1 MAYIPFLNNAYF
13 AAKVGIG
20 TTNPTVS
27 LQLGNSTL
35 GQTGSAIFHSEGGG
49 ETGLTIQ
56 ARTNRARLRVADND
70 SNAYVVAEAGK
81 AQFGAQASLSVSN
94 ITVLTNGNVGIGETS
109 PDRKLHVNSG
119 TDNANTIFESTDTA
133 VTIRLKDL
141 TGSAEIESR
150 NDFRFSNNA
159 GVDQRMV
166 ISAAGAIKFNNYGV
180 GYLKTD
186 ANGNITADN
195 TGGGLPGGPYLPL
208 TAGSTKPLT
217 GDLYLKTTNDANI
230 AREQIK
236 WQTSQG
242 TNRSFIRVGG
252 SYADNALEFG
262 TGNAILGMILH
273 ANAGLSIGTTVAT
286 ALPPASG
293 LLVQGNVGIGTTS
306 PIKKL
311 HVKDTSGTFEV
322 AIFETS
328 GGGSF
333 IRNIDSLASVET
345 GVQAGKWSA
354 RTSNIQRLVID
365 STGNV
370 GIGTSVPTDKLDIA
384 GAAKFITNISFDV
397 NKPGR
402 IYKASNHG
410 LAIHSVTG
418 TENDFAMFT
427 PTGQLKIVVPAGS
440 GNVILNPS
448 NGNVGIGTTSPSQ
461 KLHVNGGAM
470 FITDGTYGGFLGK
483 GSSLITTASA
493 SDLGIRSENNM
504 VFSTGGSAEKM
515 RINANGNVGIGTTAP
530 QFKLG
535 LSDAAALTA
544 VYQHFTN
551 GTTGVASGDGTVM
564 GIDADGDFLI
574 NNQESKEIKLYTSD
588 SQRVTIQAG
597 GNVGIGTTSPADKL
611 VVNGNLSIFGNKIY
625 NGSAS
630 NSAGISFPGSTT
642 RIDGFNGIT
651 FHSSATTV
659 GSQIERMRITSAGN
673 VGIGTT
679 SPDNILHVRNGD
691 TGYASQVGADTMLIL
706 ETTNVSNSLQFSSTT
721 SGNQF
726 IMFGDDDPN
735 AGWIAYAHSD
745 NNLNFRTAG
754 AERMRILANGNV
766 GIGTTSPQSKLQVA
780 GGIQMADDTATPSAD
795 KVGTMRYRTGV
806 EYVETTG
813 TQLVL
818 NNNFDTD
825 TVWIK
830 EAGWAISGGTANAT
844 ASTGYIYQNPF
855 NPTPSTYYQ
864 ITWTISNYSAGT
876 YRFYMRGG
884 VSADF
889 GTSTYV
895 GNGTFTHIMQSGNGG
910 SGGFL
915 FDARGALTA
924 SVDNIA
930 LTEVTAEDASYADM
944 CMQTGASTYEWVNI
958 VRNTY

>member
-94 ITVLTNGNVGIGETS
+94 ITVLTNGNVGIG
-109 PDRKLHVNSG
+109 
-119 TDNANTIFESTDTA
+119 
-133 VTIRLKDL
+133 
-141 TGSAEIESR
+141 
-150 NDFRFSNNA
+150 
-159 GVDQRMV
+159 
-166 ISAAGAIKFNNYGV
+166 
-180 GYLKTD
+180 
-186 ANGNITADN
+186 
-195 TGGGLPGGPYLPL
+195 
-208 TAGSTKPLT
+208 
-217 GDLYLKTTNDANI
+217 
-230 AREQIK
+230 
-236 WQTSQG
+236 
-242 TNRSFIRVGG
+242 
-252 SYADNALEFG
+252 
-262 TGNAILGMILH
+262 
-273 ANAGLSIGTTVAT
+273 
-286 ALPPASG
+286 
-293 LLVQGNVGIGTTS
+293 TTS
-306 PIKKL
+306 PTSTL
-311 HVKDTSGTFEV
+311 HVDGSSG
-322 AIFETS
+322 
-328 GGGSF
+328 
-333 IRNIDSLASVET
+333 
-345 GVQAGKWSA
+345 
-354 RTSNIQRLVID
+354 
-365 STGNV
+365 ST
-370 GIGTSVPTDKLDIA
+370 A
-384 GAAKFITNISFDV
+384 EFRGATQSTV
-397 NKPGR
+397 NFK
-402 IYKASNHG
+402 
-410 LAIHSVTG
+410 
-418 TENDFAMFT
+418 
-427 PTGQLKIVVPAGS
+427 AGS
-440 GNVILNPS
+440 ANNYLV
-448 NGNVGIGTTSPSQ
+448 GTT
-461 KLHVNGGAM
+461 
-470 FITDGTYGGFLGK
+470 T
-483 GSSLITTASA
+483 
-493 SDLGIRSENNM
+493 
-504 VFSTGGSAEKM
+504 
-515 RINANGNVGIGTTAP
+515 
-530 QFKLG
+530 
-535 LSDAAALTA
+535 
-544 VYQHFTN
+544 
-551 GTTGVASGDGTVM
+551 
-564 GIDADGDFLI
+564 GDFSFRP
-574 NNQESKEIKLYTSD
+574 NGSTS
-588 SQRVTIQAG
+588 TTMLAN

-766 GIGTTSPQSKLQVA
+766 GIGTTNPAQNFVVSNSTNGQGIEIIPGNSGVIQSYNRASSVYLPLLFDALRVQPRATEYFTVSTGSGFTERMRITSAGNVGIGVTSPGAKLQVGSRGTAGALTPPAIDGILFDFHNDGNPYTRHAAIISQSADASESVIDFWTKVASGTSAKKMTIRGNGNVGIGTTAPQFKLGLSDAAALTAVYQHFTNGTTGVASGDGTVMGIDADGDFLINNQESKEIKLYTSDSQRVTIQAGGNVGIGLVDPSCKLDVFTTATAANVIRARNSTQQIALGVNNGSQGAFLFVDTNHALRFGTNAAERARITADGNFGIGTDAPQSKLQVA
-780 GGIQMADDTATPSAD
+780 GGIQMADDTASPSAT
-795 KVGTMRYRTGV
+795 KVGTMRYRTGT

-930 LTEVTAEDASYADM
+930 LTEVTAEDASYADI